1 MTRVSSKSLT
11 FMGLRTL
18 ATYFIA
24 FLLKSMDV
32 TEMIFGELPLLCSRI
47 ASWCPCNQGSFWA
60 ESEQTLF
67 LCENGTDSSSASWEA
82 EIFLLFSI

>member
-32 TEMIFGELPLLCSRI
+32 TEMIFGELPLLCSRLR
-47 ASWCPCNQGSFWA
+47 
-60 ESEQTLF
+60 E
-67 LCENGTDSSSASWEA
+67 
-82 EIFLLFSI
+82 